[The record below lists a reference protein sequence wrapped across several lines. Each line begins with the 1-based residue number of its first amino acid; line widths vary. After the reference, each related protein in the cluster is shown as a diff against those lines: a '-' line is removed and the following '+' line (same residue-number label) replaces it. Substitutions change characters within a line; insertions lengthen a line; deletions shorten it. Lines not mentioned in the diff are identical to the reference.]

1 LSQLHCCNYPAIG
14 VIWALLLQS
23 KHRINAH
30 FFFFVCYSVP
40 INSVKFMTLK
50 QELQVVLFKPQ
61 DTIDLQGGIT
71 LSNEMAKV
79 VPEPDQLWV
88 IDLAAVDFM
97 DSSGLVSLV
106 TGLKA
111 ARQSGCRLVL
121 CNVEAP
127 VRLIL
132 ELTQLDSVFEI
143 FDTYEDVVSLVN
155 ARGLALV
162 S

>member
-1 LSQLHCCNYPAIG
+1 
-14 VIWALLLQS
+14 
-23 KHRINAH
+23 
-30 FFFFVCYSVP
+30 
-40 INSVKFMTLK
+40 MTLK
-50 QELQVVLFKPQ
+50 QKAQVVLFKPQ
-61 DTIDLQGGIT
+61 GSIDLQGGIA

-79 VPEPDQLWV
+79 IPQPHQLWV

-111 ARQSGCRLVL
+111 AHQSGCRLVL
-121 CNVEAP
+121 CNVKAP

-143 FDTYEDVVSLVN
+143 FSTYEDVLSITNDNRLVV
-155 ARGLALV
+155 AG
-162 S
+162 